1 MRKSLAWLGFLTI
14 LLGASLVVALRAAGG
29 GDRPAAPAAN
39 VVRVTERDFRIEA
52 PRQVRHGEVR
62 ISLRNRGPDHHEFV
76 VVRTRSTR
84 LPLRTDG
91 LTVDE
96 DAIEKKTVKA
106 VEPFPS
112 GSTHDLSLRLAP
124 GRYQL
129 LCNMSG
135 HYLGGMHR
143 ELVVR

>member
-1 MRKSLAWLGFLTI
+1 MRKGLIWLGFLAI
-14 LLGASLVVALRAAGG
+14 LAAASLAVVMRPAGG
-29 GDRPAAPAAN
+29 SDRPTPRGGT
-39 VVRVTERDFRIEA
+39 VVRVTERDFHIAA
-52 PRQVRHGEVR
+52 PRRVERGNVR
-62 ISLRNRGPDHHEFV
+62 ISLRNRGPDHHELI
-76 VVRTRSTR
+76 VVRASSAR
-84 LPLRTDG
+84 LPLRSDG

-96 DAIEKKTVKA
+96 DAVEKQTVEA
-106 VEPFPS
+106 VEPYPA
-112 GSTHDLSLRLAP
+112 GGGHDLRVRLAP